1 MHRFL
6 EAREGAAL
14 SGRAGTARRLHRAT
28 NTYKAALARNAWNE
42 NQRERSERPGDEEK
56 EQEQQEEEEEV
67 EEEEE
72 EEAQQRQKSRSGRRR
87 NKDQRGREGDGAV
100 AEAAGTR
107 ERVKPGWLTRLPCPV
122 EMPTV

>member
-72 EEAQQRQKSRSGRRR
+72 EAQQRQKSRSGRRR